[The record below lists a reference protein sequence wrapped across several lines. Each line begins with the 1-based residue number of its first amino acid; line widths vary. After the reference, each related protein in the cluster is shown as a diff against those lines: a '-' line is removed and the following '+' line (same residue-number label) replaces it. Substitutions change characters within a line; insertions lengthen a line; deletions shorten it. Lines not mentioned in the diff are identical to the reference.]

1 VLVFENRMM
10 REMFGSKVEEE
21 AGGWGEMHNEEFYGF
36 LWSPNI
42 MWVISLGSYNL
53 GMLQGLEE
61 EKCMQDFDGGG
72 GNKYKMN
79 ILQD

>member
-1 VLVFENRMM
+1 M
-10 REMFGSKVEEE
+10 
-21 AGGWGEMHNEEFYGF
+21 AF

-53 GMLQGLEE
+53 GMLQELG
-61 EKCMQDFDGGG
+61 EKKWMQDFDGGG

-79 ILQD
+79 SLRDLN